1 MVLLKK
7 HRTFGSLGRMKPTER
22 SRYIIAPEKTA
33 DPELVADYLY
43 SNPEG
48 KLMEGGS
55 ETVGV
60 AGVKRNLFVR

>member
-1 MVLLKK
+1 
-7 HRTFGSLGRMKPTER
+7 MKPTGR
-22 SRYIIAPEKTA
+22 NRYIIAPEKTA